1 MSMLSITAGPRFGL
15 GVFTALLMLFKLRAV
30 GMSRAALPVITPCE
44 STEQPTARSHFSEF
58 FTLFTESS
66 ERREWKR
73 REAYLAESTDIY
85 DLEFRMRKLDRQ
97 DQSKPAWM
105 SGAAG

>member
-1 MSMLSITAGPRFGL
+1 MSMLSITARPLFGL
-15 GVFTALLMLFKLRAV
+15 GVFTALAMLFKSRAV
-30 GMSRAALPVITPCE
+30 GMWRTALPHAAPCE
-44 STEQPTARSHFSEF
+44 STEQPTTRNHFSEF
-58 FTLFTESS
+58 FKLLTESS
-66 ERREWKR
+66 ECREWRR

-85 DLEFRMRKLDRQ
+85 DLEYRMRELDRK

>member
-1 MSMLSITAGPRFGL
+1 MSMLSITARPLFGL
-15 GVFTALLMLFKLRAV
+15 GVFTALMMLFKSPAV
-30 GMSRAALPVITPCE
+30 GMWRTALPAITPCK
-44 STEQPTARSHFSEF
+44 STEQPTARSLFPEF
-58 FTLFTESS
+58 FKLFTESG

-85 DLEFRMRKLDRQ
+85 DLEYRMRELDRK

-105 SGAAG
+105 SGAAR